1 MGVGRE
7 NLIQA
12 NFELMIKYCLIHL
25 MGKREESGGRWRK
38 FNVNG
43 GSRIAG
49 ELFSYL
55 FFIIS
60 SF

>member
-43 GSRIAG
+43 GR
-49 ELFSYL
+49 
-55 FFIIS
+55 
-60 SF
+60 